1 MQFLQC
7 LNKMRIKQSAAGCC
21 APKSSPC
28 HQMIFG
34 HHCTVPPSPFCLV
47 SLGVTRARDVTK
59 FLSRKYLEDV
69 GRLCF
74 VFVPLS
80 LPRLSSASRGSPR
93 DLGAREG
100 SAPAAPHTARLRNAA
115 EYFYGA
121 DLDNSVDSPL
131 AFSFSLMFQTTHGV
145 PTLH

>member
-1 MQFLQC
+1 MQQGAGAGLQ
-7 LNKMRIKQSAAGCC
+7 RAAHIIRG
-21 APKSSPC
+21 SPDTTVV
-28 HQMIFG
+28 
-34 HHCTVPPSPFCLV
+34 TVPPSPFCLG

-69 GRLCF
+69 GSLCL

-93 DLGAREG
+93 DLGAGRG
-100 SAPAAPHTARLRNAA
+100 SAPAAPHSEAEDAV

-131 AFSFSLMFQTTHGV
+131 AFSLSLMFQTTHGV

>member
-1 MQFLQC
+1 MQLGAGLQ
-7 LNKMRIKQSAAGCC
+7 RAAHVIRW
-21 APKSSPC
+21 SPDT
-28 HQMIFG
+28 
-34 HHCTVPPSPFCLV
+34 TVPPSHFRFG

-93 DLGAREG
+93 DLGAGRG